1 MEKEE
6 AHHLLALHSGR
17 MGAFVEG
24 YRFVLRYKTGKR
36 EELRRGFEEV
46 IACLR
51 VLEEE
56 FHRPVLPR
64 LLLADLNELLLGGIL
79 AMNKEGAAP
88 EAAVFTMVLA
98 ETITALLEKNPRPFE
113 AYERYPENYD
123 NQLSQ

>member
-1 MEKEE
+1 M
-6 AHHLLALHSGR
+6 
-17 MGAFVEG
+17 
-24 YRFVLRYKTGKR
+24 
-36 EELRRGFEEV
+36 
-46 IACLR
+46 
-51 VLEEE
+51 EEE
-56 FHRPVLPR
+56 FHRPVLPQ